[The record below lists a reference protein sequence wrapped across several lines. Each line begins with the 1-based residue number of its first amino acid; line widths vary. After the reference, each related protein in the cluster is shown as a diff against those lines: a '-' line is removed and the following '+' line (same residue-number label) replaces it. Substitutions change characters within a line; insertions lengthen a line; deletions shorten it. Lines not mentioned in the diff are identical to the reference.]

1 MTYFLSF
8 ATQQKLAEMETRSE
22 YLASENRRLAM
33 GSSFVG
39 GGTQGRNSYLDK
51 LEAKSILNSTF
62 DRDLEEAR
70 SAAKERAKQRFKA
83 GASKRK
89 HPTNQELGGEEMY
102 NQIDFYSR
110 SLNSVARK

>member
-1 MTYFLSF
+1 
-8 ATQQKLAEMETRSE
+8 METRSE
-22 YLASENRRLAM
+22 YLESENRRLAV

-39 GGTQGRNSYLDK
+39 GGTQGRSSYLDK

-62 DRDLEEAR
+62 DKDLEQAR

-83 GASKRK
+83 SASKRNGK
-89 HPTNQELGGEEMY
+89 QAINKELGGEEMY